1 MVRVLPVVNARRER
15 SYVRRHTRHTTHT
28 ATHNRKARYFVL
40 KTDNV
45 LYYWKS
51 PQHVAKKSNG
61 RVPLTGAKV

>member
-1 MVRVLPVVNARRER
+1 MT
-15 SYVRRHTRHTTHT
+15 HDTRHT

-61 RVPLTGAKV
+61 RVPLTGAKVESHQECSNTTKECR